1 MVATVILHVGP
12 YKTGTTAL
20 QKAFSANVDL
30 LVRHGILYPQTGRLG
45 DSHAVFA
52 EALLRGDRSGLADLS
67 REAEGWR
74 TVLISCEHLS
84 ALHPAG
90 LKALR
95 DTFPKA
101 AFRVAYALRRLV
113 RLWPSHWAELVKH
126 SQFLS
131 FPGYLARVTQRE
143 DRPFFAPILPA
154 RQLDRLADVF
164 GVSALHL
171 SLYDQSQAEGVD
183 QGPAFIDDLLGL
195 GQIAPAFATPR
206 ANPSPPDMETALVYL
221 LGRHAGPRAKHL
233 TKRAARV
240 LLLELLRRD
249 SPPPWLQP
257 LQTALSQTERIVFES
272 SHPLVVLEQA
282 ELAARF
288 ASLVAEGIETYLGAD
303 CTEVPDLDRLQ
314 LDPDTTRLVGAT
326 FDSLLAAVPPDQ
338 VPLD

>member
-30 LVRHGILYPQTGRLG
+30 LARHGILYPQTGRVG
-45 DSHAVFA
+45 DSHAVLA
-52 EALLRGDRSGLADLS
+52 EALLRGDHSGLADLA

-84 ALHPAG
+84 ALDSAG
-90 LKALR
+90 LTALR

-101 AFRVAYALRRLV
+101 AYRIAYALRRLV

-126 SQFLS
+126 GQFLS
-131 FPGYLARVTQRE
+131 FPGYLDRVAQRE

-171 SLYDQSQAEGVD
+171 SRYDQSQAEGLD
-183 QGPAFIDDLLGL
+183 LGPAFIDDLLGL

-206 ANPSPPDMETALVYL
+206 ANPSPPDLETALVYL
-221 LGRHAGPRAKHL
+221 LGRHAGPQTKHL

-240 LLLELLRRD
+240 MLLELLRRNP
-249 SPPPWLQP
+249 PPPWLQP
-257 LQTALSQTERIVFES
+257 LQTALAQANRIVFDS
-272 SHPLVVLEQA
+272 SHPLVALEQA
-282 ELAARF
+282 ALAARY
-288 ASLVAEGIETYLGAD
+288 AALVPEGTQTYLGAD
-303 CTEVPDLDRLQ
+303 RKEVPDLDRLQ
-314 LDPDTTRLVGAT
+314 LDPATSRLLAAT
-326 FDSLLAAVPPDQ
+326 FDNLLAVARPD
-338 VPLD
+338 